1 MVRTRATITEGE
13 DAPAARAPLRGR
25 GRGRGGVRGRG
36 RARGA
41 APTRGRARELSP
53 EPMSYL
59 FDYWLDWM
67 SRQKSYADRR
77 VRPLEFMVGD
87 CVWLKISPMKG
98 VMRFGKKGKLSPRF
112 VGPFEILRR
121 VGGVAYKLALPPK
134 LSAVHPV
141 FHVSILR
148 KYIPDESHV
157 ISYDAV
163 ELSPDLTYEEEPT
176 VILDRR
182 LRRLRTKEVAS
193 VKVQWQHRPAEEATW
208 ELESDMQARYPQ
220 LF

>member
-1 MVRTRATITEGE
+1 MSVAEQKSFERFVRLAPPRFDVKGFAGYLQEAT
-13 DAPAARAPLRGR
+13 ASL
-25 GRGRGGVRGRG
+25 V
-36 RARGA
+36 
-41 APTRGRARELSP
+41 LSG
-53 EPMSYL
+53 
-59 FDYWLDWM
+59 

-141 FHVSILR
+141 FHVSMLR

-163 ELSPDLTYEEEPT
+163 ELSSDLTYEEEPT

>member
-1 MVRTRATITEGE
+1 
-13 DAPAARAPLRGR
+13 
-25 GRGRGGVRGRG
+25 
-36 RARGA
+36 
-41 APTRGRARELSP
+41 
-53 EPMSYL
+53 MS
-59 FDYWLDWM
+59 

-141 FHVSILR
+141 FHVSMLR

-182 LRRLRTKEVAS
+182 LRRLRTKEVAL

-220 LF
+220 LFETPGTL